1 MIRFWEVFRCAGV
14 DHDARHPGM
23 VIAFNGSNLVA
34 VQVDKEK
41 AKLISDSTALKI
53 DDVDT
58 AEMIRARTTKF
69 RELSEPGTDP
79 KLAKAYMPD
88 DIHAVVRY
96 YRITGKRKVDFK
108 APAKLQVIVDGKRKA
123 EMPVV
128 VVDPVPVKVAIR
140 DLRVYDAD
148 RKLKFHSSR
157 PAEVAK
163 EMAVVNDIWT
173 PQTQMVFEVVASPQ
187 PAIIDDS
194 DPKIREAIRAGLGQ
208 RTTEY
213 SNLGENIDPEKLKA
227 LFAPLRVSGADV
239 TVFFV
244 EKVIGSD
251 GRPANGRA
259 ISSHAMVFIAANHDH
274 STLAHELGHFLGGT
288 RKNGEWDGLDHTYD
302 MQYDEKTK
310 KMQMTDE
317 DVRMLMRDGGAGYK
331 IPFNLVDMFRT
342 FKARLNAKTK

>member
-23 VIAFNGSNLVA
+23 VIPFNGSNLVA

-41 AKLISDSTALKI
+41 ARLISDSTALKI

-58 AEMIRARTTKF
+58 AEMIRARTAKY

-88 DIHAVVRY
+88 DIHATVRY

-128 VVDPVPVKVAIR
+128 VVDPVTVKVAIR
-140 DLRVYDAD
+140 DLRVYGAD

-157 PAEVAK
+157 PAEVAR
-163 EMAVVNDIWT
+163 EMAVVNEIWT
-173 PQTQMVFEVVASPQ
+173 PQAQMVFEHVAAPQ
-187 PAIIDDS
+187 PAIIDDT

-208 RTTEY
+208 RTTEF

-227 LFAPLRVSGADV
+227 LFAPLRASGADV

-251 GRPANGRA
+251 GRSVNGRA

-331 IPFNLVDMFRT
+331 IPFNLVEPFRT
-342 FKARLNAKTK
+342 FKARIGQKAK

>member
-14 DHDARHPGM
+14 DHDPRHPGM

-41 AKLISDSTALKI
+41 IKLISDSTALKI

-58 AEMIRARTTKF
+58 AEMIRARTAKYT
-69 RELSEPGTDP
+69 ELSQPGVDS

-88 DIHAVVRY
+88 DIHATVRY

-123 EMPVV
+123 EIPVV

-140 DLRVYDAD
+140 DLRVYDTD
-148 RKLKFHSSR
+148 RKLRLHSSR

-163 EMAVVNDIWT
+163 EMAVVNEIWT
-173 PQTQMVFEVVASPQ
+173 PQTQMVFEHVAAPQ

-213 SNLGENIDPEKLKA
+213 SNLGENIEPEKLKA
-227 LFAPLRVSGADV
+227 LFAPLRVAGADV

-251 GRPANGRA
+251 GRSANGRA

-288 RKNGEWDGLDHTYD
+288 RKNGEWDGFDHTYD
-302 MQYDEKTK
+302 IEYDEKTK
-310 KMQMTDE
+310 KPKLADE
-317 DVRMLMRDGGAGYK
+317 DYRMLMRDGGAGYK
-331 IPFNLVDMFRT
+331 IPFNLVAPFRT
-342 FKARLNAKTK
+342 FKERLGAKSK

>member
-14 DHDARHPGM
+14 DHDSRHLGM
-23 VIAFNGSNLVA
+23 VIPLNGCKLFA

-41 AKLISDSTALKI
+41 IKLISDSTALKI
-53 DDVDT
+53 DEADT
-58 AEMIRARTTKF
+58 AEMIRARTAKY
-69 RELSEPGTDP
+69 RELSQPGTDS

-88 DIHAVVRY
+88 DIHATVRY
-96 YRITGKRKVDFK
+96 YRITGKRKVAFK

-163 EMAVVNDIWT
+163 EMAVVNEIWT
-173 PQTQMVFEVVASPQ
+173 PQTQMVFEHVAAPQ
-187 PAIIDDS
+187 PAIIDDR
-194 DPKIREAIRAGLGQ
+194 DPKIREAIRVGLGQ
-208 RTTEY
+208 KTTEF
-213 SNLGENIDPEKLKA
+213 SNLGENIQPKKLKEI
-227 LFAPLRVSGADV
+227 FAPLRVPGVDV

-244 EKVIGSD
+244 EKVLDSS
-251 GRPANGRA
+251 GRPDNGQSV
-259 ISSHAMVFIAANHDH
+259 SSHAMIFMAANHDH

-302 MQYDEKTK
+302 TEYDEKTK
-310 KMQMTDE
+310 ERRLVDE
-317 DVRMLMRDGGAGYK
+317 DYRMLMRDGGAGYK
-331 IPFNLVDMFRT
+331 IPFNFVEPFRT
-342 FKARLNAKTK
+342 FKSRLNVKTN